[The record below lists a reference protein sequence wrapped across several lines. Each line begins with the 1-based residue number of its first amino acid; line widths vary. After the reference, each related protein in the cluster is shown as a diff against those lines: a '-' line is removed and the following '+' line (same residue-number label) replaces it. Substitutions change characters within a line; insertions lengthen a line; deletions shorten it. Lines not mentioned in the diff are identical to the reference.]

1 MINRYKDIFN
11 KINNKILYVI
21 SFDSIKEL
29 YPLLSSVVY
38 SKEAAMYTYW
48 AQSEYSDIDLIRKVT
63 LYNVPDINLIRQVTL
78 YNLNEAIQIDFEARC
93 SFYLRKR
100 YRDKRVKFYTN
111 KERSMFVL
119 VANYDNNMRVVYII
133 K

>member
-48 AQSEYSDIDLIRKVT
+48 AQSEY
-63 LYNVPDINLIRQVTL
+63 PDINLIRQVTL